1 MATGLFRAPFF
12 ISKIEKSIQHAHCAW
27 EIFMAQVK
35 KGSKV
40 KIFYTGKLKD
50 GTVFESNLG
59 QAPLEFVVGK
69 GKVIKG
75 FDKAVLGMELG
86 QTKTVTLK
94 PTEAYGQREP
104 ELVATF
110 AKDLLPAGPTPELHK
125 EIACT
130 LGDGREIDGIV
141 IEIAADSLTVDGNH
155 PLAGKNLIFDIKLV
169 GLG

>member
-1 MATGLFRAPFF
+1 
-12 ISKIEKSIQHAHCAW
+12 
-27 EIFMAQVK
+27 MAQVK

-50 GTVFESNLG
+50 GSVFESNLG

-75 FDKAVLGMELG
+75 LDRAVLGMELG

-94 PTEAYGQREP
+94 PADAYGQRDQ
-104 ELVATF
+104 ELVAIF
-110 AKDLLPAGPTPELHK
+110 AKDLLPQSLSFKLQK

-141 IEIAADSLTVDGNH
+141 VEIAADSLTVDGNH